1 MQETLTVKSDPT
13 SFGEVESVVYRP
25 GSWLLIGV
33 GLTFVCG
40 GIWIYGTAGKQF
52 PPPWPIAAFAAC
64 FAGLGALAM
73 LAGLNA
79 SLVRRIKHAP
89 RSILPGVPSEPVIR
103 EGLVVHGRLTHEL
116 APTEDGGW
124 ELRPSEKLWR
134 NDKRFFVAFGV
145 PFAIGFIGAL
155 SWVFHREGLAWHL
168 AVIPAAFI
176 TIAIFGT
183 VVGLIAMAAR
193 ASYRRL
199 SMLAYRKASDDLV
212 LDFQQEWSAKND
224 EIHEGIKWF
233 FQPGDDRRQL
243 AIPRKLVAAVQLCPW
258 KFVIG
263 ARREQ
268 SITWAVQ
275 GVLVLAP
282 DETGTYHRLPLLLT
296 SDFVRAARLMQR
308 LADELQVPYLF
319 CADADGWAEE
329 EARAK
334 LRAPLKAGGMQT

>member
-1 MQETLTVKSDPT
+1 ML
-13 SFGEVESVVYRP
+13 
-25 GSWLLIGV
+25 GV
-33 GLTFVCG
+33 GLAFVCG

-64 FAGLGALAM
+64 FAGLGAIAM

-79 SLVRRIKHAP
+79 SLISRRIKHAP
-89 RSILPGVPSEPVIR
+89 RSILPGVPSEPLIC

-116 APTEDGGW
+116 APTDDGGW
-124 ELRPSEKLWR
+124 ELGPGAKLWR
-134 NDKRFFVAFGV
+134 NDKRFFVGFGV
-145 PFAIGFIGAL
+145 PFAIGFTAIL

-168 AVIPAAFI
+168 AAIPAAFI

-183 VVGLIAMAAR
+183 VVGLMAMAAR

-199 SMLAYRKASDDLV
+199 SKLAYRKASDDLL
-212 LDFQQEWSAKND
+212 LDLQQEWNAKND

-233 FQPGDDRRQL
+233 FQPGDDRRKL
-243 AIPRKLVAAVQLCPW
+243 TIPRELVVAVQLCPW
-258 KFVIG
+258 KFVVG
-263 ARREQ
+263 SRRDQ
-268 SITWAVQ
+268 TITWAVQ

-282 DETGTYHRLPLLLT
+282 DEAGKYHRLPLLLT

-308 LADELQVPYLF
+308 LAERLQVPYLF

-329 EARAK
+329 EARAQA
-334 LRAPLKAGGMQT
+334 RNPLKIGGMQT